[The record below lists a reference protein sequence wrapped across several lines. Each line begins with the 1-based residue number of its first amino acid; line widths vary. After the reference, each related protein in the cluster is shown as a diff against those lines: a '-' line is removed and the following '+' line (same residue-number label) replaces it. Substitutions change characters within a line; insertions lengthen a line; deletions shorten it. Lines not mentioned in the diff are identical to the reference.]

1 MLRQRRKDI
10 EFRVGLQDRLKKNDT
25 DAEAIIDKVARKDIR
40 IKQIENEKF
49 QLKNQI
55 KEKDLEIQRIKN
67 A

>member
-25 DAEAIIDKVARKDIR
+25 DAEAIVDKVVRKEMK

-55 KEKDLEIQRIKN
+55 KEKDIEIQKIKN
-67 A
+67 S

>member
-10 EFRVGLQDRLKKNDT
+10 EFRVGLQDRLKKNDA
-25 DAEAIIDKVARKDIR
+25 DAEAIIDKVARKDMK

-55 KEKDLEIQRIKN
+55 KEKDIEIQKIKN
-67 A
+67 T